1 MNAIIIKDGIPC
13 FVEGWPEEKDI
24 TASLRGDYA
33 YEQAKA
39 DAIARA
45 LPISNVWDF
54 FTEKFGKWY
63 RQDNGSIMFEI
74 DSWPYNWPG
83 EFEKISQGYWK
94 EGYKLILPTQEKP
107 CDVEMHLRNV
117 KAKIEECKK
126 EREATQEK
134 KETDGIKAT
143 VMGQGYHINKIKV
156 SPLASPE
163 SREELLRAENERLQ
177 AEYTAERARAN
188 RAVERMQEAEK
199 ENAELCESEQ
209 KLITCDREREEALSK
224 IRALK
229 VVISQLIPIA
239 EARFNYATN
248 RSLIAPYDSEER
260 QFYKIEAERVA
271 PIITKAKE
279 AIK

>member
-83 EFEKISQGYWK
+83 EFEEIWPVDKKCYQECEDTCNRCFRNK
-94 EGYKLILPTQEKP
+94 HKAVKLILPTQEK
-107 CDVEMHLRNV
+107 
-117 KAKIEECKK
+117 K
-126 EREATQEK
+126 EQ
-134 KETDGIKAT
+134 
-143 VMGQGYHINKIKV
+143 
-156 SPLASPE
+156 
-163 SREELLRAENERLQ
+163 
-177 AEYTAERARAN
+177 
-188 RAVERMQEAEK
+188 
-199 ENAELCESEQ
+199 
-209 KLITCDREREEALSK
+209 
-224 IRALK
+224 
-229 VVISQLIPIA
+229 
-239 EARFNYATN
+239 
-248 RSLIAPYDSEER
+248 
-260 QFYKIEAERVA
+260 
-271 PIITKAKE
+271 
-279 AIK
+279 